1 MHRGTFTGGPAASIL
16 PTMEALVIVGVIAV
30 IALGIWWAWQARKKR
45 REAFARLAS
54 QVGLTYAAEDPFGL
68 VGLPFTLFGRGEGRG
83 TENVLWGTWQ
93 DLDLKCFDYWYYE
106 ESTDSEGHRS
116 RNYYRFSCA
125 VTTLEADCHPL
136 TISRENI
143 FTRLA
148 DHMGFRDIEFE
159 LEEFNRAF
167 QVKCK
172 DRKFANDLVDARM
185 IQWLLQAGEDWSFEV
200 AGPYV
205 LCFSKRR
212 RPEEMIPLLGTLQAF
227 RGKVPGVV
235 YSLYGTAGRG
245 ADPNPTA

>member
-1 MHRGTFTGGPAASIL
+1 
-16 PTMEALVIVGVIAV
+16 MEALVIVGVIAV
-30 IALGIWWAWQARKKR
+30 IALGIWWAWQAKKKR
-45 REAFARLAS
+45 REAFARLAG
-54 QVGLTYAAEDPFGL
+54 QLGLTYASEDPFGL
-68 VGLPFTLFGRGEGRG
+68 VGLPFSLFGRGEGRG
-83 TENVLWGTWQ
+83 TENVLWGAWQ

-106 ESTDSEGHRS
+106 ESTDSNGHRS
-116 RNYYRFSCA
+116 RTYYRFSCA

-136 TISRENI
+136 TISRENV

-148 DHMGFRDIEFE
+148 DRMGFRDIEFE

-185 IQWLLQAGEDWSFEV
+185 IEWLMQSGEDWSFEV